1 MKNRLYHSNVATTA
15 NMFKMDRDRMFLEE
29 GNKRD
34 AIWNIARI
42 IASTTHAINM
52 AFLLYHCMPMPILL
66 MAKKIWGRN
75 AGGDSC
81 YDDEYPFISIFG

>member
-42 IASTTHAINM
+42 IAMDNSCNQYGFSALSLHDHADIVD
-52 AFLLYHCMPMPILL
+52 
-66 MAKKIWGRN
+66 G
-75 AGGDSC
+75 
-81 YDDEYPFISIFG
+81 